1 MGTSRLKFLSALF
14 FILIFFLNQNLN
26 AQIIKLEPDS
36 TNQTSII
43 SFSNFQLQR
52 MKFAR
57 LLRAKYALSDSLAK
71 LWSPSSYSQLEFNIT
86 TPGFLDFE
94 NNIAF
99 DPELFRSAWEGDFR
113 KRAYGGEEPFI
124 INPAQIISSF
134 KKDKKWEKGKKEF
147 RDNFIPSNLQLDVL
161 TVLWRE
167 EKTSQLEIYAGI
179 DAAYPITAEK
189 LDYQLERMVKLGLL
203 ERKIIS
209 PQNKFMILT
218 PLKVFLL
225 EKSSLNRKNRVFLYR
240 TRVEKDQI
248 VKLLMTRFYRVR
260 NENVGRSDE
269 INRLSKKLKIVLP
282 SEDG

>member
-1 MGTSRLKFLSALF
+1 MGTSRLIFLLALSSV
-14 FILIFFLNQNLN
+14 LIFFLNQNLK

-36 TNQTSII
+36 TTQTSIT
-43 SFSNFQLQR
+43 SFSNFQIQR

-57 LLRAKYALSDSLAK
+57 LLRAKYAFSDSIAK
-71 LWSPSSYSQLEFNIT
+71 LWSPSSYSHLEFDIT
-86 TPGFLDFE
+86 VPGFLDFE
-94 NNIAF
+94 KNISF
-99 DPELFRSAWEGDFR
+99 DPALFRSAWETDFM

-124 INPAQIISSF
+124 LNPAQIIYSF
-134 KKDKKWEKGKKEF
+134 RKDKKWEKGKKEF

-167 EKTSQLEIYAGI
+167 EKTSQLGIYAGI

-189 LDYQLERMVKLGLL
+189 LDHQLERMVKLGLL

-218 PLKVFLL
+218 PLKVFQV
-225 EKSSLNRKNRVFLYR
+225 EKSSQNRKNRVFLYR
-240 TRVEKDQI
+240 TQVEKDQI

-260 NENVGRSDE
+260 NENLGRPGE
-269 INRLSKKLKIVLP
+269 INRLSKKLKIVL
-282 SEDG
+282 SGEDG